1 MKKFKTLIVFL
12 PMIQRKQTLFLLAV
26 AIIAIILFFLPFQKL
41 TTPENSWPICLMSGC
56 SAGKIT
62 SNIYFPM
69 VLNIIVLIL
78 SIATIFLYKNRV
90 FQFKLSNLLVLFNLM
105 ILGLFFLLDFTIIE
119 QGSSITYQA
128 GAFIP
133 VISIIF
139 AYLAS
144 HFIKKD
150 EQMVRNADR
159 IR

>member
-1 MKKFKTLIVFL
+1 
-12 PMIQRKQTLFLLAV
+12 MIQRKQTLFLLAV

-41 TTPENSWPICLMSGC
+41 TISENSWLICLMPGC
-56 SAGKIT
+56 SADKMT
-62 SNIYFPM
+62 SSIYFPM
-69 VLNIIVLIL
+69 ILNGLVLIL
-78 SIATIFLYKNRV
+78 SVATIFLYKNRV
-90 FQFKLSNLLVLFNLM
+90 LQFKIANLLILFNVM

-119 QGSSITYQA
+119 QGSTVSYQL

-139 AYLAS
+139 AWLAS